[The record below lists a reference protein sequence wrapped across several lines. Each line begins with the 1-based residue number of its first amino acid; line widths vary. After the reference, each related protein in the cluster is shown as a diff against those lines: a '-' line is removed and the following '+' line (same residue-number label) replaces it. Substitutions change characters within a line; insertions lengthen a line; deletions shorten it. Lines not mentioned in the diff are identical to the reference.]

1 MKTLSSAQLLAL
13 QSTQFKARQA
23 ANNLETWL
31 KSDFAKT
38 LSDEPMEGVISR
50 TIPAGFFVRLEAN
63 GLEGFVSCKDLN
75 GKYSF
80 DPVTLR
86 LIHNK
91 NGRIFQL
98 DQTVKVS
105 FSGVEEERRQ
115 INFKLVEADEKPKGS
130 GKEGAIEEGQENALE
145 SGDSKS

>member
-1 MKTLSSAQLLAL
+1 MHRLIKSALWDTPMKPLTEDQLEAL
-13 QSTQFKARQA
+13 QAAQIRARQA
-23 ANNLETWL
+23 ANSLEAWL

-38 LSDEPMEGVISR
+38 LSEEPMTGVISR
-50 TIPAGFFVRLEAN
+50 TVPAGFFVRLDTN
-63 GLEGFVSCKDLN
+63 GLEGFVSCKDLD

-98 DQTVKVS
+98 EQPVTVS
-105 FSGVEEERRQ
+105 FAGVDEERRQ
-115 INFKLVEADEKPKGS
+115 INFKLVEAQEIATGS
-130 GKEGAIEEGQENALE
+130 
-145 SGDSKS
+145 SSKDG

>member
-1 MKTLSSAQLLAL
+1 M
-13 QSTQFKARQA
+13 
-23 ANNLETWL
+23 
-31 KSDFAKT
+31 
-38 LSDEPMEGVISR
+38 
-50 TIPAGFFVRLEAN
+50 RLEAN

-86 LIHNK
+86 LVHNK

-98 DQTVKVS
+98 NQAVKVS

-115 INFKLVEADEKPKGS
+115 INFKLVEAEEIPVTAGS
-130 GKEGAIEEGQENALE
+130 
-145 SGDSKS
+145 